1 VNKRFS
7 PWWLVALAAGVCV
20 VALAIAAYLRS
31 RGAEDVVRRLI
42 ESAKP
47 DAVVLYI
54 DIDAL
59 RRAGVLETLA
69 GNRVAEEP
77 EYKLFVQQSGFDYR
91 QDLDKVAVAFE
102 DVGMFVVASGRFQW
116 RTLREY
122 VTAQQGVCRNA
133 FCRMAGSRPK
143 RHISFFPLRPDV
155 MALAVSEDEWAAARL
170 QAKHGGPPPFA
181 PPQNRP
187 VWLRIPAAAL
197 RKQRDWPAG
206 MRLFVKAM
214 QQSDEVMLSLGREG
228 LKLSAFL
235 EVTCP
240 TTDAAA
246 VLATQLRGLTALL
259 RDLLSQEGKQANPR
273 DLSGVLVGGA
283 FSADGRLVHGRWD
296 LPPEFLEAL
305 AGGSL

>member
-1 VNKRFS
+1 MMRNLKPYLEICGRPARRNCAGVVSWTYREQALS

-133 FCRMAGSRPK
+133 FCRMAGSRPNATF
-143 RHISFFPLRPDV
+143 RFSPC
-155 MALAVSEDEWAAARL
+155 
-170 QAKHGGPPPFA
+170 
-181 PPQNRP
+181 
-187 VWLRIPAAAL
+187 
-197 RKQRDWPAG
+197 
-206 MRLFVKAM
+206 
-214 QQSDEVMLSLGREG
+214 GR
-228 LKLSAFL
+228 
-235 EVTCP
+235 T
-240 TTDAAA
+240 
-246 VLATQLRGLTALL
+246 
-259 RDLLSQEGKQANPR
+259 
-273 DLSGVLVGGA
+273 
-283 FSADGRLVHGRWD
+283 
-296 LPPEFLEAL
+296 
-305 AGGSL
+305 